1 MTLYGGIEA
10 GGTKFVCAVGTGP
23 DDLRA
28 EARFPTT
35 TPQETIR
42 RALDFFREQQ
52 AHLGETLRAVG
63 IASFGPV
70 DPNPDSQTF
79 GYITSTPKPGW
90 QNVDLAGEIRRGLN
104 VPVGFDTDVNGAA
117 LAEGL
122 WGAAQGLDTFI
133 YITVGT
139 GIGGGGMVGGRLIH
153 GMLHP
158 EMGHIRIPHNW
169 QADPFAGTCP
179 YHGDCLEGLACGPA
193 IEARWGAR
201 PEALPPDHPA
211 WTLEAHYLALALA
224 NFICTLSP
232 QRIILGGGVMRQHH
246 LFPRIRAEVPA
257 LLNGYIQARPILDE
271 EEMQA
276 YIVPPALGARAGA
289 LGAIALA
296 RQAADIPPHSDAY
309 TKTQRHND

>member
-28 EARFPTT
+28 EVRFPTT

-52 AHLGETLRAVG
+52 ALLGETLRAVG

-70 DPNPDSQTF
+70 DPNPDSPTF

-122 WGAAQGLDTFI
+122 WGAARGLDTFI

-158 EMGHIRIPHNW
+158 EMGHIRIPHDW

-201 PEALPPDHPA
+201 PEDLPPDHPA
-211 WTLEAHYLALALA
+211 WALEAHYLALALA

-246 LFPRIRAEVPA
+246 LFPRIRAEVPQ

-276 YIVPPALGARAGA
+276 YIVPPALGARAGV

-296 RQAADIPPHSDAY
+296 RQAAGYDLTPPSAASPLPPP
-309 TKTQRHND
+309 